1 MIGLKSLVILVSLLT
16 SVAFGTFEY
25 TSPLDDL
32 NSDFLIT
39 EGVITGMVSVTD
51 GTALWQNSEL
61 SGFGRIEGA
70 TLTDGIFTVSG
81 GVISAGTWQGNT
93 VQVPYGGTGAIAL
106 TDGGILLGS
115 GTSAI
120 TALGVASN
128 GQIPIGDGVTDPV
141 LATLT
146 GTTAEIEIT
155 NGAGSII
162 IGLPDDLIITGDV
175 NIVGELEIGDVNI
188 YGGLTVGENVDIA
201 GNLTVDGT
209 IINTDFTTLTDNSMA
224 NALHRHSEL
233 SASDGTP
240 DQALIVDATGDVGIG
255 TASPDSVLHI
265 KASVPGIVGN
275 DYAGQLI
282 IQSPTNDVNTG
293 VVITGY
299 KSDVSGDPDVQL
311 WYLGSSSSG
320 DENIIFLNR
329 RNANLVLG
337 TNDTHRLTILG
348 NGNVL
353 LAGSLIFDTVA
364 TTDRQLDLSGIGV
377 ATNFYSVLKLGT
389 KVQGVNNDT
398 VQFPEGFHK
407 RTNEVV
413 SLSLIANADTVS
425 LLTFGLDHGGAT
437 GKYRMF
443 NIVANGRLE
452 WGPGNGVLDT
462 NLYRFT
468 TNGLKTDDDFVAL
481 TLANGTISIISANIT
496 SSIGEINFDD
506 ENLRTTGFTRFNK
519 IRAGDQVVPT
529 DAFEVNGVSVLGDGG
544 TSTFLTVE
552 TNGDTFWTGS
562 GTGLPYAC
570 MYVDG
575 TQAIEVAL
583 TSGVVAEV
591 KDDGTTSLDDGW
603 LGGDL
608 NLITFPTGGDEHYL
622 SVTKAGF
629 YRIQWSLSFNTANPG
644 ANVEIHGGVAVDG
657 TAIRDKAEAHRTIAN
672 NSDTGNMSGTAMID
686 CPNGTEQISVWL
698 LNTTND
704 ADVTVE
710 HGNVSMVMVG
720 GT

>member
-1 MIGLKSLVILVSLLT
+1 MGRGRVTPPIKDNDWT
-16 SVAFGTFEY
+16 SVRQAINRLSALILGSESTPTYEGLTLSGLTQGSVIFAGASGVLSQDNSNLFWDDTNNRLGIGVNTPVYKLDVVSGTDNIVANFES
-25 TSPLDDL
+25 TDAEA
-32 NSDFLIT
+32 LIT
-39 EGVITGMVSVTD
+39 FHDDTTITNRTAIGAI
-51 GTALWQNSEL
+51 GT
-61 SGFGRIEGA
+61 RM
-70 TLTDGIFTVSG
+70 GIFAG
-81 GVISAGTWQGNT
+81 GSEKIS
-93 VQVPYGGTGAIAL
+93 I
-106 TDGGILLGS
+106 
-115 GTSAI
+115 
-120 TALGVASN
+120 
-128 GQIPIGDGVTDPV
+128 
-141 LATLT
+141 LT
-146 GTTAEIEIT
+146 G
-155 NGAGSII
+155 
-162 IGLPDDLIITGDV
+162 
-175 NIVGELEIGDVNI
+175 
-188 YGGLTVGENVDIA
+188 
-201 GNLTVDGT
+201 GN
-209 IINTDFTTLTDNSMA
+209 
-224 NALHRHSEL
+224 
-233 SASDGTP
+233 
-240 DQALIVDATGDVGIG
+240 VGIG
-255 TASPDSVLHI
+255 TVSPDSVLHI
-265 KASVPGIVGN
+265 KASVPGIVGD

-282 IQSPTNDVNTG
+282 IQSPTNDVNTS